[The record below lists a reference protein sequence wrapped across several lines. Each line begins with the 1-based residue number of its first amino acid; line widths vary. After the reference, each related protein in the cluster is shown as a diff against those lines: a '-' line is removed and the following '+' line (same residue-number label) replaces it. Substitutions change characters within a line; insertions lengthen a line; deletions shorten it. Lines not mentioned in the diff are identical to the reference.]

1 MTIRRRPPLARAV
14 GAALL
19 TSSVGLAQPAPLP
32 APPAATAPVTPAPP
46 EAPPAPV
53 EAPAAPAA
61 PIVTATPA
69 APVAAPA
76 EAPAAPAVT
85 APAPAPA
92 TPAPVA
98 PASPTPAPTTGTESS
113 SGFTLPLGAFSLR
126 VLPYLQAQ
134 YESHEE
140 SEDQLSSDGA
150 HLLNRDRFVLRRG
163 RLVVGVDH
171 RWMQLLLEL
180 DVNTQQGLAVGARQ
194 AEATLRMPVD
204 AHGRSPAALTLGLF
218 RTPFGHEVLRS
229 ARDRVFAENA
239 TFAQAFFPGESDVG
253 ARVQGAVGWFR
264 YAVAVVNGHPIDEP
278 VYGGRAPTAPRDVV
292 GRVGVDV
299 RGERVRLTAGL
310 SALGGSGFH
319 AGSAQGV
326 DTLGVR
332 NTSETGT
339 LTPDDLTLIQGR
351 AAVRSQNFARFA
363 AGADVAVDARLT
375 PDVSLYAWLEGALGQ
390 NMDRGL
396 FFTDPVVT
404 GYDLRGLGLVAG
416 ATATL
421 FSRALVGLRVDWYN
435 PNVDGTASVAGRI
448 VVAPRDLLTVSA
460 LAGVQVPGTATRLVA
475 QYDVV
480 RDHLALGTDGLPT
493 DFANNRFTLRLQVS
507 P

>member
-1 MTIRRRPPLARAV
+1 MGSEMCIRDSPL
-14 GAALL
+14 
-19 TSSVGLAQPAPLP
+19 
-32 APPAATAPVTPAPP
+32 
-46 EAPPAPV
+46 
-53 EAPAAPAA
+53 
-61 PIVTATPA
+61 
-69 APVAAPA
+69 
-76 EAPAAPAVT
+76 
-85 APAPAPA
+85 
-92 TPAPVA
+92 
-98 PASPTPAPTTGTESS
+98 
-113 SGFTLPLGAFSLR
+113 
-126 VLPYLQAQ
+126 
-134 YESHEE
+134 
-140 SEDQLSSDGA
+140 
-150 HLLNRDRFVLRRG
+150 
-163 RLVVGVDH
+163 
-171 RWMQLLLEL
+171 
-180 DVNTQQGLAVGARQ
+180 
-194 AEATLRMPVD
+194 
-204 AHGRSPAALTLGLF
+204 
-218 RTPFGHEVLRS
+218 
-229 ARDRVFAENA
+229 
-239 TFAQAFFPGESDVG
+239 
-253 ARVQGAVGWFR
+253 
-264 YAVAVVNGHPIDEP
+264 DEP

-292 GRVGVDV
+292 GRLGVDV
-299 RGERVRLTAGL
+299 RSERVRLTAGI

-319 AGSAQGV
+319 AGSPQGV

-339 LTPDDLTLIQGR
+339 LTPDDLALIQGR

-363 AGADVAVDARLT
+363 AGADVAVDARLAAN
-375 PDVSLYAWLEGALGQ
+375 VSLYAWLEGAFGQ

-435 PNVDGTASVAGRI
+435 PNVDGTTSVAGRI
-448 VVAPRDLLTVSA
+448 VVAPRDVFTVSA